1 MANIEN
7 PPQNMFASLNEI
19 KTTVERS
26 LPPDVVAALRHEG
39 IALALTPSGDLG
51 PIVTISDELAE
62 RELAGDMVSYRK
74 NKTGIDNV
82 IFISPKGYTRH
93 AARIKVA
100 IEPPHSL
107 DTTTKT
113 ASIEIS
119 SGEVVAGEL
128 SDTQLLKQVQKFIEL
143 NRHVLIEYWNN
154 KIATDELTERLKP
167 VE

>member
-1 MANIEN
+1 
-7 PPQNMFASLNEI
+7 MFASLNEI
-19 KTTVERS
+19 KTTVERL
-26 LPPDVVAALRHEG
+26 LPPDVVAAMRHEG

-51 PIVTISDELAE
+51 PIVAISDELAE

-93 AARIKVA
+93 TARIKVA

-143 NRHVLIEYWNN
+143 NRPVLIEYWNN

>member
-1 MANIEN
+1 MGTI
-7 PPQNMFASLNEI
+7 MFANLNEI

-51 PIVTISDELAE
+51 PIVAISDELAE

-143 NRHVLIEYWNN
+143 NRPVLIEYWNN
-154 KIATDELTERLKP
+154 KIATDELTDRLKP

>member
-1 MANIEN
+1 MWATI
-7 PPQNMFASLNEI
+7 MFASLNEI
-19 KTTVERS
+19 KTTVERL
-26 LPPDVVAALRHEG
+26 LPPDVVAAMRE
-39 IALALTPSGDLG
+39 AEVALTLVPQATLQPLVD
-51 PIVTISDELAE
+51 ISDELAE

-74 NKTGIDNV
+74 NKTGVDNV

-107 DTTTKT
+107 DPTSKT

-119 SGEVVAGEL
+119 SGEIVAGEL

-143 NRHVLIEYWNN
+143 NRPLLIEYWNN